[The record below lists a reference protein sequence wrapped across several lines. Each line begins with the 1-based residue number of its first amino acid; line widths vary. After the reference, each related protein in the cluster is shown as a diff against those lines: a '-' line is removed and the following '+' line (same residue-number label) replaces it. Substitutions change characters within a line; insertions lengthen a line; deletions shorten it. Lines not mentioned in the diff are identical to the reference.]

1 MKKLALLAFC
11 VIGFAINSQAQN
23 VADHAL
29 GLRLGDSDG
38 FGTEISYQHGLS
50 ENNRLELDLGWQDS
64 GHYDAFRLT
73 GLYQWVMNIESG
85 LNWYLGAGAGLG
97 SRGFHDH
104 DGHDHDGD
112 SEFFALIAGD
122 VGLEYDFDFPL
133 LISLDFRPEIGF
145 DDYSDDLGFDIGL
158 GLRYQF

>member
-1 MKKLALLAFC
+1 MKKLVLLTLCLF
-11 VIGFAINSQAQN
+11 GFALGAQAQN
-23 VADHAL
+23 VAEHAL
-29 GLRLGDSDG
+29 GLRFGDSDG

-73 GLYQWVMNIESG
+73 GLYQWVMNIDGG
-85 LNWYLGAGAGLG
+85 LNWYLGAGAGIG
-97 SRGFHDH
+97 SRGFHDE
-104 DGHDHDGD
+104 HDHKDD

-122 VGLEYDFDFPL
+122 VGIEYDFDFPL

-145 DDYSDDLGFDIGL
+145 DDYSDDLDFDIGL
-158 GLRYQF
+158 GIRYQF